1 MNKYIIVGKA
11 ASGKDWLQR
20 RLVEKGYH
28 PMKQYTT
35 REIRE
40 TETGDEY
47 YFISDD
53 VFREKNK
60 NGDFISANFYA
71 IGWYGVSLDELN
83 NSDVAILSP
92 ANMDD
97 LSKKFPDVRKKFT
110 VIYLD
115 MPIEMRRE
123 RLSNRYKTKV
133 GDDNESRIQADE
145 KDFKS
150 FINFDLHFNTI
161 EEVNNFVN
169 NL

>member
-1 MNKYIIVGKA
+1 
-11 ASGKDWLQR
+11 
-20 RLVEKGYH
+20 
-28 PMKQYTT
+28 
-35 REIRE
+35 
-40 TETGDEY
+40 
-47 YFISDD
+47 
-53 VFREKNK
+53 
-60 NGDFISANFYA
+60 
-71 IGWYGVSLDELN
+71 
-83 NSDVAILSP
+83 
-92 ANMDD
+92 MDD

-133 GDDNESRIQADE
+133 GDDNERRIQADE